1 VFAGAQIFLALD
13 DSPVADEARHVR
25 DGAAVW
31 ATGRVGVNP
40 EHPPLV
46 KLLAAAALPAGER
59 AKALADAAAGA
70 DPIAADARFA
80 VSLRLAGTRLLAVRA
95 PVIALSLIGLVAF
108 GSLFAPLGPLAVFVA
123 TVLLAAAPPWIAHSH
138 YVTTDVAPVAL
149 LLAAAAAAAATADD
163 ASRRTRKAA
172 IAAGTLAGVCAGA
185 AILSKYSAPLLV
197 PFLAVWIWRRTGGRG
212 LLAAALAAAA
222 VTASVEAFA
231 TRGMPAGELTAMAR
245 RAFVEG
251 GLGGPAPPDPRLESA
266 ADALAGLSR
275 PAAAYA
281 IGFLSVAH
289 RSAASG
295 GADYWKGAI
304 VSGPQPLYPVETL
317 LVKDDLPLLLLA
329 LAGAVFLLAA
339 PRERVSF

>member
-1 VFAGAQIFLALD
+1 MSESESPSDRRRVPSKSPAWTSARWAAIAVFAGAQIFLALD

-31 ATGRVGVNP
+31 ATGRVGLNP

-59 AKALADAAAGA
+59 ATALAAASAGA

-80 VSLRLAGTRLLAVRA
+80 VSLRLTGARLLAVRS
-95 PVIALSLIGLVAF
+95 PVIALSLLGLVAF
-108 GSLFAPLGPLAVFVA
+108 GSLFSPLGPVAVFGA

-138 YVTTDVAPVAL
+138 YVTTDVAPVAF
-149 LLAAAAAAAATADD
+149 LLAAAAAAAAAG
-163 ASRRTRKAA
+163 AAGRTRKAA
-172 IAAGTLAGVCAGA
+172 GAAGALAGVCAGA

-197 PFLAVWIWRRTGGRG
+197 PFLVLWIWRRTGGRG
-212 LLAAALAAAA
+212 LLAAALSAAA
-222 VTASVEAFA
+222 VTWGVEAFA
-231 TRGMPAGELTAMAR
+231 TRGMAAGELTAMSR

-251 GLGGPAPPDPRLESA
+251 GLGGPAPPDSRLENA
-266 ADALAGLSR
+266 ADALANWSR

-281 IGFLSVAH
+281 IGFLSVAQ

-295 GADYWKGAI
+295 GADYWKGSI

-317 LVKDDLPLLLLA
+317 LV
-329 LAGAVFLLAA
+329 
-339 PRERVSF
+339 